1 MLSYEAVALKHVKVA
16 IQSFH
21 GVISQAL
28 HCIPVTLIA
37 FSCGCI
43 LKKQHHLSGL
53 LQVQMIFPRGNAKP
67 NLFVFFFLN

>member
-1 MLSYEAVALKHVKVA
+1 MLSYEAVALNHVKVV
-16 IQSFH
+16 IQSFR

-43 LKKQHHLSGL
+43 LKNSTIYQACYKY
-53 LQVQMIFPRGNAKP
+53 K
-67 NLFVFFFLN
+67 